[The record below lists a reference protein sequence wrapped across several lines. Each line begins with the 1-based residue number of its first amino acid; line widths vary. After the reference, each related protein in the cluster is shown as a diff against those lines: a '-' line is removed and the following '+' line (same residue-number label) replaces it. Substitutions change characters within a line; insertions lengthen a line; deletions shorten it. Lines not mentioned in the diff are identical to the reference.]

1 MCSVLRA
8 LVEYEE
14 LRMQRRRLIRV
25 LSSTGWETRV
35 RDKRM
40 HLLLLAPRSHARRR
54 PGLYA
59 MQLDVLNGLMMA
71 GMLGWS
77 KEVSRC
83 RCRLVE

>member
-1 MCSVLRA
+1 MYSERWLSTRSCECCEDGSSVSSRAPVGRQECVLRFYA
-8 LVEYEE
+8 A
-14 LRMQRRRLIRV
+14 Q
-25 LSSTGWETRV
+25 
-35 RDKRM
+35 
-40 HLLLLAPRSHARRR
+40 AHARRR

-59 MQLDVLNGLMMA
+59 MQLEVLNGLMMA